1 MPRAAVRYSRD
12 HTSGGTG
19 HLFIMPVAIGPADF
33 HSFNWVPLLQWD
45 AYKQAGMPEINTLE
59 DYLDV
64 AEQMTAIKPVT
75 EKGEKVYGFS
85 LFNEWDIV
93 SALEISKIS
102 YMYGIDSNFVSPL
115 METSM
120 ITRETK
126 SLLAED
132 SFYKRAL
139 RFYFEA
145 NQRGLLDTDIMS
157 QKYRDDVGPCS

>member
-1 MPRAAVRYSRD
+1 MP
-12 HTSGGTG
+12 
-19 HLFIMPVAIGPADF
+19 
-33 HSFNWVPLLQWD
+33 PLVWS
-45 AYKQAGMPEINTLE
+45 LE
-59 DYLDV
+59 YL
-64 AEQMTAIKPVT
+64 TAIKPVT

-93 SALEISKIS
+93 SALEISTLS

-145 NQRGLLDTDIMS
+145 NQRGLLDPDSMS
-157 QKYRDDVGPCS
+157 QKYQDVEDKFSSGQVMF